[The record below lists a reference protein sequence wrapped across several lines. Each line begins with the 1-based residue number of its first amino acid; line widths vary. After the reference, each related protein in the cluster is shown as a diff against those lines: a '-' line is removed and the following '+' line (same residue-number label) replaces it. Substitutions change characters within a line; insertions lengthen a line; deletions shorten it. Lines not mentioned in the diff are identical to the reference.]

1 MRLDVTLHSPYLV
14 LPQGG
19 YLSPQSSLLVID
31 LGTLSMSG
39 STKGHLQEQ
48 CELPD
53 QSVSIYRVQRVN
65 VDTVYCRP
73 IRECNTECKGLM
85 WIQCIA
91 DQSVSIIQSAK
102 G

>member
-1 MRLDVTLHSPYLV
+1 MYVINPPSQQMRLDVTLHSPYLV

-53 QSVSIYRVQRVN
+53 QSVSV
-65 VDTVYCRP
+65 
-73 IRECNTECKGLM
+73 
-85 WIQCIA
+85 
-91 DQSVSIIQSAK
+91 IQSAK